1 MRGTDCHETRG
12 TKEEVIGEVPVATT
26 LGLRLPLIRF
36 LCCSFFAVICLFAVR
51 TYAGSSNAHA
61 QRTDIANIDL
71 PAMPGEGNAIA
82 QYKRACALLFDGQ
95 AAPDYD
101 SALRLLRS
109 SASLHF
115 APAEFL
121 LGYLYEHGRGV
132 TVDYGKAAEYYRA
145 AAQGGDAGAENNL
158 AGMYEYGRGV
168 AKDVNAAFKW
178 FRAAAQHGN
187 AMGQYNLGTF
197 YQLGYATPMDLE
209 RAAQWFQTA
218 ADQGLAVAEANLAI
232 CYFKGRGVP
241 IDYGLAA
248 HWSQLA
254 AEQGLPHAA
263 MNYAYLCEHGM
274 GVARDELA
282 AYVWYSRAVAAG
294 DKSGVRHAK
303 ALVRHL
309 SKAQKAQAESELAAT
324 ARKPP
329 GGMTAAEGDVALM
342 ENP

>member
-1 MRGTDCHETRG
+1 M
-12 TKEEVIGEVPVATT
+12 ATT
-26 LGLRLPLIRF
+26 LAVRLPLIRF
-36 LCCSFFAVICLFAVR
+36 LSGSLFVAFCLFAVR
-51 TYAGSSNAHA
+51 SYAGSSNANA

-71 PAMPGEGNAIA
+71 PAMPGGGDAIA
-82 QYKRACALLFDGQ
+82 QYKRACAVLFDAHG
-95 AAPDYD
+95 APDYD

-132 TVDYGKAAEYYRA
+132 AVDYGKAAEYYRA

-158 AGMYEYGRGV
+158 GGMYEYGRGV
-168 AKDVNAAFKW
+168 AKDVYTAFKW
-178 FRAAAQHGN
+178 FSAAAQHGN

-197 YQLGYATPMDLE
+197 YQLGYGTAVDLG
-209 RAAQWFQTA
+209 RSAQWFRAA

-241 IDYGLAA
+241 VDYALAA

-282 AYVWYSRAVAAG
+282 AYVWYSRAVVGG
-294 DKSGVRHAK
+294 DKLGAGHVK
-303 ALVRHL
+303 ALARHL
-309 SKAQKAQAESELAAT
+309 SKAQKEQASSELAAM
-324 ARKPP
+324 AKKPAA
-329 GGMTAAEGDVALM
+329 GGMTAAEGDVTLI